1 MLLKDNLMT
10 RTALKVAGIAVVAL
24 GALAVAASHA
34 QSKTPGYMVIEYEVT
49 DRAGYQEYLRA
60 SAAIRASGA
69 GGTFLVRG
77 AAGTS
82 LSGEPPKTV
91 AIIQFASI
99 QEALAFDASPE
110 YTALKANRDQSL
122 KWRSFVVEGVGS

>member
-1 MLLKDNLMT
+1 MN
-10 RTALKVAGIAVVAL
+10 RTAFKVAGLAIVAFGAIAVT
-24 GALAVAASHA
+24 ASRA
-34 QSKTPGYMVIEYEVT
+34 QSKPPGYMIIEYEVT
-49 DRAGYQEYLRA
+49 DRAGYQEYLKA
-60 SAAIRASGA
+60 SAAVRASGGA
-69 GGTFLVRG
+69 GTFLVRG
-77 AAGTS
+77 ARGTT

-110 YTALKANRDQSL
+110 YTALKANRDRSL